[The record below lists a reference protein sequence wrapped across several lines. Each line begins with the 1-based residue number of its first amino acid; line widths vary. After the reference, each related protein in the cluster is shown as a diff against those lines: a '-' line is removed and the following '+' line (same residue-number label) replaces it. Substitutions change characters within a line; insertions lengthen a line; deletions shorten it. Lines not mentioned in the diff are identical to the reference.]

1 MTRLQ
6 RKRRRQW
13 TAVYVILSTVILTLC
28 AVIAFGYQTE
38 EPEVIHEP
46 ELKPIAEIKAEIA
59 TRTDHPTKFYYR
71 QDIPLDHYTQET
83 LYNAAMEWGVP
94 YELAVA
100 VCWRETNFMDLVTTN
115 DTGVYY
121 GMMAVQKAS
130 AQKYMELCGV
140 DHLNSMEERLRVGCC
155 ILGEHIANYGVVR
168 GLMAFNAGA
177 NGAAKQWAVGIESTV
192 YTQDIMR
199 YMEALME

>member
-13 TAVYVILSTVILTLC
+13 TAAYVILSTVILTLC

-46 ELKPIAEIKAEIA
+46 EMKPIAEVKAEIA

-100 VCWRETNFMDLVTTN
+100 VCWRETNFRDLITEHDERT
-115 DTGVYY
+115 YY
-121 GMMAVQKAS
+121 GMMAVQLES
-130 AQKYMELCGV
+130 AGRYMDLCGV
-140 DHLNSMEERLRVGCC
+140 EYLNSEEDRLRVGVC
-155 ILGEHIANYGVVR
+155 ILGEHIREYGNIRDALCRYSNDYEGWYAESVLEYMD
-168 GLMAFNAGA
+168 GLKG
-177 NGAAKQWAVGIESTV
+177 G
-192 YTQDIMR
+192 Y
-199 YMEALME
+199 